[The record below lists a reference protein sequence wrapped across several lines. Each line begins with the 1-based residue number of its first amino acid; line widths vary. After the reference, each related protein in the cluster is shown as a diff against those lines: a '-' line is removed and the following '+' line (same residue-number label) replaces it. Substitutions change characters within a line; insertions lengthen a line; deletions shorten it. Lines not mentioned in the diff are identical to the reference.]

1 MAETKLNG
9 GQLTAKQL
17 KLSGIDT
24 IFGVVAGPM
33 IELFSGAVEE
43 GLQVIGCRHEE
54 NAAFM
59 ASAWG
64 YVKKKP
70 GVVCTFRE
78 RVGNHDLCRAK
89 TKSVR
94 FCHLSHET

>member
-1 MAETKLNG
+1 MVRTDRESLPNLETAMAEVNG

-17 KLSGIDT
+17 KLAGIDT
-24 IFGVVAGPM
+24 VFGVVAGPM
-33 IELFSGAVEE
+33 IELFGGAVEE

-64 YVKKKP
+64 YIKQKV
-70 GVVCTFRE
+70 GVVIT
-78 RVGNHDLCRAK
+78 GSGPG
-89 TKSVR
+89 T
-94 FCHLSHET
+94 